1 MTLPTGL
8 WIRTRSN
15 EKSTRLYVAGNYSGA
30 GDICQLRHDGG
41 VHHSLRSG
49 ADIFGQQLKALVD
62 YGSDRAVMDGNIVGL
77 VIATDK
83 YQLVTIAD
91 KNGERHWV
99 PLSAG
104 RITTKGDFPEEM
116 HVSLSPQRLAATV
129 ASEPQVIFL
138 PDGEISRFTLTL
150 QSYDKQHH
158 FRVVSQGAAPVSVE
172 NDG

>member
-1 MTLPTGL
+1 MKNQRGFTLL
-8 WIRTRSN
+8 EII
-15 EKSTRLYVAGNYSGA
+15 LALVMF
-30 GDICQLRHDGG
+30 CQLRHDGG
-41 VHHSLRSG
+41 VHHSFAQRRGYIL
-49 ADIFGQQLKALVD
+49 IIKALVD

-77 VIATDK
+77 VITTDK

>member
-1 MTLPTGL
+1 MNKQRGFTLL
-8 WIRTRSN
+8 EIILALVIFASCAMMVV
-15 EKSTRLYVAGNYSGA
+15 STIPS
-30 GDICQLRHDGG
+30 
-41 VHHSLRSG
+41 RSG

-77 VIATDK
+77 VITTDN
-83 YQLVTIAD
+83 YQLVTLED
-91 KNGERHWV
+91 KNGERRWV

-104 RITTKGDFPEEM
+104 RITTKGYFPEEM

-129 ASEPQVIFL
+129 TSDPQVLFL

-158 FRVVSQGAAPVSVE
+158 FRVVSQGAAPVSVV

>member
-1 MTLPTGL
+1 MKNQRGFTLL
-8 WIRTRSN
+8 EIILALVIFASCAMMVV
-15 EKSTRLYVAGNYSGA
+15 STIPS
-30 GDICQLRHDGG
+30 
-41 VHHSLRSG
+41 RSG

-83 YQLVTIAD
+83 YQLVTLE

-116 HVSLSPQRLAATV
+116 HVSLSPQRLAANV
-129 ASEPQVIFL
+129 EADPQILFL
-138 PDGEISRFTLTL
+138 PDGEIGRFTLTL

-172 NDG
+172 NDD

>member
-1 MTLPTGL
+1 MFAGKKSAQIREILISESAWEEMTCLFAP
-8 WIRTRSN
+8 S
-15 EKSTRLYVAGNYSGA
+15 
-30 GDICQLRHDGG
+30 
-41 VHHSLRSG
+41 
-49 ADIFGQQLKALVD
+49 
-62 YGSDRAVMDGNIVGL
+62 IVGL

-91 KNGERHWV
+91 ENGERHWV

-104 RITTKGDFPEEM
+104 RISTKGDFPEEM

-129 ASEPQVIFL
+129 TSEPQVIFL

>member
-1 MTLPTGL
+1 MKNQRGFTLL
-8 WIRTRSN
+8 EIILALVIFASCAMMVV
-15 EKSTRLYVAGNYSGA
+15 STIPA
-30 GDICQLRHDGG
+30 
-41 VHHSLRSG
+41 RSG

-83 YQLVTIAD
+83 YQLVTLDD

-116 HVSLSPQRLAATV
+116 HVSLSPQRLAAMRAAGLGQQGGCQYSDAGAGALTGSPV
-129 ASEPQVIFL
+129 PGKTHRGRCRT
-138 PDGEISRFTLTL
+138 PD
-150 QSYDKQHH
+150 
-158 FRVVSQGAAPVSVE
+158 
-172 NDG
+172 